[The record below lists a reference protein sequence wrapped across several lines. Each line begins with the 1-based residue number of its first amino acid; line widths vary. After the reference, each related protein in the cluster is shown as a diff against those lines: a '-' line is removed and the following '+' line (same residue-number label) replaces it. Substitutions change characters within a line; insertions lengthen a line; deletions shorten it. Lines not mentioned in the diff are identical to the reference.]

1 MAKKHVY
8 RVLFHNQ
15 GKIYELYARSV
26 SQGELYG
33 FVELGEIIFG
43 ERSGVLVDPSE
54 ERLKAEFA
62 AVKRTHVPLHA
73 VIRIDEVEKGGANKI
88 ISGGDGA
95 ANVTAFPATGYPPG
109 GSSST
114 S

>member
-8 RVLFHNQ
+8 RVVFHNQ
-15 GKIYELYARSV
+15 GKVYELYARSV

-54 ERLKAEFA
+54 ERLKAEFK
-62 AVKRTHVPLHA
+62 AVKRTHIPLHA

-88 ISGGDGA
+88 ISDGGDS
-95 ANVTAFPATGYPPG
+95 ANVTPFPATGYPPNG
-109 GSSST
+109 GSGSS
-114 S
+114 